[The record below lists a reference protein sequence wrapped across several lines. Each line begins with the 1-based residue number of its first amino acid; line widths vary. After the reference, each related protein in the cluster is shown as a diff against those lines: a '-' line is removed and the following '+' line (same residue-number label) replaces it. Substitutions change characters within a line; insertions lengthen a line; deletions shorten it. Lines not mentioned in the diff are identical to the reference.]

1 MEIDMR
7 RPKLTIAVVGIAIA
21 AGAGGIAAAAT
32 TGGSGTKTTA
42 VPSVRGAAASP
53 VTPGSVASPGPTARA
68 VNANVD
74 GVNETILVD
83 TNGLPL
89 YTYKLDTAKRSLVTG
104 SLATLWPPLVSA
116 HPTISGAGG
125 KVTVT
130 NDANGAQVAY
140 NGHFLYTFVNDSP
153 GRVTGQGVQ
162 DFFVATPGLA
172 PIGGAPPSPAPTPA
186 PGSGGSFGY

>member
-7 RPKLTIAVVGIAIA
+7 HPKLTIAVVGIAVA

-32 TGGSGTKTTA
+32 TGGSTTKA
-42 VPSVRGAAASP
+42 AAAPSVPGAAASP
-53 VTPGSVASPGPTARA
+53 VTPGSVPSSSSTVRTAN
-68 VNANVD
+68 VNVD

-83 TNGLPL
+83 ANGLPL
-89 YTYKLDTAKRSLVTG
+89 YTYKLDTATRSLVTG

-116 HPTISGAGG
+116 HPTISGASGRL
-125 KVTVT
+125 TVT
-130 NDANGAQVAY
+130 NNANGAQVAY

-153 GRVTGQGVQ
+153 GRVTGQAVQ
-162 DFFVATPGLA
+162 DFFVAPPGLA

>member
-1 MEIDMR
+1 MR
-7 RPKLTIAVVGIAIA
+7 HPKLTIAVVGIAVA

-32 TGGSGTKTTA
+32 TGGSGTKATA
-42 VPSVRGAAASP
+42 APSTRGAVAPAIVPGSAASP
-53 VTPGSVASPGPTARA
+53 SPTVRV

-104 SLATLWPPLVSA
+104 SLATFWPPLVSA

-125 KVTVT
+125 KLTVT

-153 GRVTGQGVQ
+153 GRVTGQAVQ
-162 DFFVATPGLA
+162 NFFAATPGLA
-172 PIGGAPPSPAPTPA
+172 PIGGAPPSAAPTPA